1 MIFNALSLAA
11 GAALITGYAA
21 LPLGYCVLAGFMG
34 LALSIL
40 IDWRI
45 K

>member
-21 LPLGYCVLAGFMG
+21 LPLAYCIIAAILGATI
-34 LALSIL
+34 SII
-40 IDWRI
+40 ID
-45 K
+45 

>member
-21 LPLGYCVLAGFMG
+21 LPLSYCVIAAILAAVF
-34 LALSIL
+34 SIL
-40 IDWRI
+40 IDI
-45 K
+45 